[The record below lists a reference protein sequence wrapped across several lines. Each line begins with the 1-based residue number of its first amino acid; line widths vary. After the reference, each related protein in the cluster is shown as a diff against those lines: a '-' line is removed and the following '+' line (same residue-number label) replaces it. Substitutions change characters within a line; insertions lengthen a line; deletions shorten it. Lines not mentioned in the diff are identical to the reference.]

1 MKVEI
6 RNDAVVIDGYVNAVE
21 RDSKVLT
28 DRNGQFI
35 EKIKAGTFQRALDR
49 AKATMSPVKVLLNHD
64 YSKMLAKQSDEG
76 TEMREDSIGLRC
88 RCEIRDAG
96 VIDKAKDGKLVGW
109 SFGFI
114 PIRESR
120 EDGEI
125 THREIRE
132 LELREVSILDDT
144 KIPAYDGT
152 SIEMRDD
159 DIIEIRSIDDDIEV
173 IDNTEPEPKPV
184 DISEFENRYYATL
197 I

>member
-6 RNDAVVIDGYVNAVE
+6 RNDVVIIDGYVNAVE
-21 RDSKVLT
+21 RDSKILT
-28 DRNGQFI
+28 DRKGQFI
-35 EKIKAGTFQRALDR
+35 ERIKAGAFQRALDR
-49 AKATMSPVKVLLNHD
+49 AKAIKSPVKVLLNHD
-64 YSKMLAKQSDEG
+64 YSRILANQEDEG
-76 TEMREDSIGLRC
+76 TELREDSIGLRC
-88 RCEIRDAG
+88 RTEIRDAD
-96 VIDKAKDGKLVGW
+96 VIEKAKSGKLAGW

-120 EDGEI
+120 DDADI
-125 THREIRE
+125 PHREVRE
-132 LELREVSILDDT
+132 LELHEVSILDNT

-159 DIIEIRSIDDDIEV
+159 EIIEIRSIKEDIEV
-173 IDNTEPEPKPV
+173 VDNTEPEPEPV